1 MDKTLLVIDV
11 WVAKRMDKSTGRQ
24 KECHILR

>member
-1 MDKTLLVIDV
+1 MDKTLLVIV

-24 KECHILR
+24 KECHILG